1 MMHFAPPAMVRYFDP
16 FVGTGLG
23 SQQMMDTFGWG
34 NYSPGVSFMMQ
45 PLYDDL
51 LRLQAIEFNDKVR
64 KSQYGFDI
72 QNNRVRISNTTIW

>member
-1 MMHFAPPAMVRYFDP
+1 MLHNAPPAMVRYFDP

-45 PLYDDL
+45 PLYDD
-51 LRLQAIEFNDKVR
+51 F
-64 KSQYGFDI
+64 
-72 QNNRVRISNTTIW
+72 

>member
-1 MMHFAPPAMVRYFDP
+1 MLHNAPPAMVRYFDP

-51 LRLQAIEFNDKVR
+51 LRVQAIEFNDMIR

-72 QNNRVRISNTTIW
+72 QNNRIRIFPIPT